1 MLSDH
6 PMTTGNACFAED
18 LCLCRGPNLR
28 HSAKTRASSRS
39 PWQRLAL
46 GKDTLCKFGP
56 LGHGGLS
63 FLNQLFG
70 EVFSI
75 SIFLFF
81 IYSRCRGP
89 EARAWTKTLF
99 AEGPRPGPRQRTPL
113 LSASRGPR
121 QRFFVFLFL
130 SLIYL
135 GNIIH
140 CFKLNFKIWANF
152 DYIYIFS

>member
-1 MLSDH
+1 LPRENEMRTSMLSDH
-6 PMTTGNACFAED
+6 PMTTENACFAEG

-121 QRFFVFLFL
+121 LVFFVF
-130 SLIYL
+130 
-135 GNIIH
+135 
-140 CFKLNFKIWANF
+140 KPNFF
-152 DYIYIFS
+152 G